1 MAIYTLLGTIT
12 NVSPIETITTRSGE
26 PFSKRTVVI
35 TQRRFNPTSGE
46 EYRPNHIPIEATK
59 TFCQVIDNFPVGTPV
74 RVTFG
79 LNGREWTDQRTG
91 EIRHFISLLLTSIER
106 DKTAAAHVEKA
117 QTPTAVVSQQ
127 TNGAYTASH
136 ANPADDGLP
145 F

>member
-1 MAIYTLLGTIT
+1 MAIYTILGTIT

-59 TFCQVIDNFPVGTPV
+59 TFCQVLDNFPAGTPV
-74 RVTFG
+74 RVTFA
-79 LNGREWTDQRTG
+79 LHGRECADQRTR
-91 EIRHFISLLLTSIER
+91 ETRHLVSLLLTSIER
-106 DKTAAAHVEKA
+106 DETAAAHVVKA
-117 QTPTAVVSQQ
+117 QTIAVVSQQ
-127 TNGAYTASH
+127 PNGAYTAGH